1 MRKFNDPI
9 HLKREE
15 ERDRNK
21 NINIKW
27 KQLME
32 NIEADDSKLKLN
44 DGNSKTVFYWANI
57 FLKPIN
63 KKKEVLDPSICMH
76 FIVSFISNRNRMYLA
91 GRGKANEHLWNFLMR
106 TNKSIVCAMWAKR
119 VKTILIEIDIWWIC
133 KL

>member
-21 NINIKW
+21 NINIKR

-44 DGNSKTVFYWANI
+44 DGNSKTVFY
-57 FLKPIN
+57 
-63 KKKEVLDPSICMH
+63 
-76 FIVSFISNRNRMYLA
+76 
-91 GRGKANEHLWNFLMR
+91 
-106 TNKSIVCAMWAKR
+106 
-119 VKTILIEIDIWWIC
+119 
-133 KL
+133 